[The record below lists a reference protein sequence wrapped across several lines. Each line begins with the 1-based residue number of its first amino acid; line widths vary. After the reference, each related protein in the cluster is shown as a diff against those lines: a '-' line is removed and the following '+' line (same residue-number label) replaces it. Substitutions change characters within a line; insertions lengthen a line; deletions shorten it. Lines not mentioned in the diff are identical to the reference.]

1 MSVVNLN
8 LNNFPI
14 VTVSTSYENL
24 TEQQVEE
31 YLSTMLEFYKNN
43 QVKNIVVIYEISI
56 LKAIDAKSRIKIGE
70 WLKINSQTIKSAVK
84 GVCYVQKNAFQKLIL
99 QGIFS
104 IKTPEWPHKVVTSLE
119 EGIIWGKELINS
131 VQ

>member
-1 MSVVNLN
+1 MSAVSLN
-8 LNNFPI
+8 TNNFPI
-14 VTVSTSYENL
+14 VTVSTSFENL
-24 TEQQVEE
+24 TEQQVDE

-43 QVKNIVVIYEISI
+43 EGKNVVVIYEISI
-56 LKAIDAKSRIKIGE
+56 VKAVDAKSRIKIGE
-70 WLKINSQTIKSAVK
+70 WLKNNAITIKNAVA
-84 GVCYVQKNAFQKLIL
+84 GVCYIQKNAFQKLIL

-119 EGIIWGKELINS
+119 EGIIWGNELIKS

>member
-104 IKTPEWPHKVVTSLE
+104 IKTPEWPHKVVTSLQ

>member
-43 QVKNIVVIYEISI
+43 QGKNIVVIYEISI

-104 IKTPEWPHKVVTSLE
+104 IKTPEWPHKVVTSLQ
-119 EGIIWGKELINS
+119 EGIIWGK
-131 VQ
+131 